1 MDYVNHELKIK
12 DSSLVKTVIRNAIT
26 KENKAELLRLLYVA
40 MTRAQEKLII
50 TGSVKKLKKK
60 LKKLTDT
67 GEIHIY
73 RQQEV
78 K

>member
-50 TGSVKKLKKK
+50 TGSVK
-60 LKKLTDT
+60 
-67 GEIHIY
+67 EIEKESFFSSHIAY
-73 RQQEV
+73 SV
-78 K
+78 FLYG